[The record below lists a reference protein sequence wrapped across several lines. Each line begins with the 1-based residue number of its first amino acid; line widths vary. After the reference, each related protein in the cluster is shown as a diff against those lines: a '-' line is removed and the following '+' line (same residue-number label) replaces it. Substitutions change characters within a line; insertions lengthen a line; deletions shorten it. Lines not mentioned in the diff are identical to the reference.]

1 MREIGVVWLKD
12 EKRGVYISGKVN
24 MNMVLVM
31 NEYGWIRNGAV
42 IFWVFEKNKVLYI
55 YIIKCIKY

>member
-12 EKRGVYISGKVN
+12 EKRGVYISREVN

-31 NEYGWIRNGAV
+31 NEDAWIRNGAV
-42 IFWVFEKNKVLYI
+42 IF
-55 YIIKCIKY
+55 